1 MLPPCPLHPCH
12 HFPLTTKTLTQTQI
26 NLRPYLDLSTY
37 PDEKEAESNLVA
49 KMEKEK
55 VYLTRG
61 TLLQTEEI
69 GWFRMICV
77 QEDEVL
83 EEGFKRLFLAIGSEK
98 KM

>member
-1 MLPPCPLHPCH
+1 
-12 HFPLTTKTLTQTQI
+12 
-26 NLRPYLDLSTY
+26 
-37 PDEKEAESNLVA
+37 
-49 KMEKEK
+49 MEKEK